1 MDTSVNAANQVVS
14 VGADIALDADHK
26 FFACLV
32 RFESSSVFFFQ
43 AEDGIRDDL
52 VTGVQTCA
60 LPIYRGLSVNEIARV
75 LISMMARS
83 KCSNQRPDTLMQ
95 DRSPPARRN
104 PLATHGR
111 TIHPGQT
118 RKCARSRDMSVR
130 PSGADIVRLHA
141 QVRFVPFAIFC
152 TAVYSTL
159 FDRRSTMAPRLLSAS
174 NRRGIVRFG
183 DQHYL
188 GGHRSWT

>member
-60 LPIYRGLSVNEIARV
+60 LPIYRGLSANENARA

-104 PLATHGR
+104 HLQRTAGPYIRVKTGGR
-111 TIHPGQT
+111 DGAIRFPVYPRQPTCRQSAPT
-118 RKCARSRDMSVR
+118 SV
-130 PSGADIVRLHA
+130 
-141 QVRFVPFAIFC
+141 QCRFC
-152 TAVYSTL
+152 CKSL
-159 FDRRSTMAPRLLSAS
+159 FEVTNENFQGR
-174 NRRGIVRFG
+174 
-183 DQHYL
+183 
-188 GGHRSWT
+188 